1 MRLFFEVSKDLHF
14 SFRKMLYF
22 YCENRCNM
30 DINSLTASKIK
41 ELRLETGKSQVD
53 IAKEMGISPSA
64 YERLENGKVDIN
76 LKSLEL
82 VAKYYNL
89 NVSELITQKNAT
101 SYHCENSNAINIQS
115 PNSTVNFNFSEEDA
129 EKMVEI
135 VKKYFGGKNTKK

>member
-1 MRLFFEVSKDLHF
+1 MRRFLGDSKDLHF
-14 SFRKMLYF
+14 SFRKMHYF
-22 YCENRCNM
+22 YCEKWCNM

-41 ELRLETGKSQVD
+41 ELRLETGKSQVE

-115 PNSTVNFNFSEEDA
+115 PGSTVNFNVSKEDID
-129 EKMVEI
+129 KVVEVLSKI
-135 VKKYFGGKNTKK
+135 KGGAKGRK

>member
-1 MRLFFEVSKDLHF
+1 
-14 SFRKMLYF
+14 
-22 YCENRCNM
+22 M

-115 PNSTVNFNFSEEDA
+115 PGSTVNFNVSKEDID
-129 EKMVEI
+129 KVVEVLSKI
-135 VKKYFGGKNTKK
+135 KGGAKGKK

>member
-1 MRLFFEVSKDLHF
+1 
-14 SFRKMLYF
+14 
-22 YCENRCNM
+22 M

-41 ELRLETGKSQVD
+41 ELRLETGKSQVE
-53 IAKEMGISPSA
+53 IANEIGISPSA

-101 SYHCENSNAINIQS
+101 SYHCEGSNAINIQS
-115 PNSTVNFNFSEEDA
+115 PHSTVNFNISKEDID
-129 EKMVEI
+129 KVVEVLTKI
-135 VKKYFGGKNTKK
+135 SKESKGKK